1 MITLAIIALVFA
13 AIPAA
18 LFLRNLTLYCPP
30 SNQQSD
36 FLPRVSILI
45 PARNEETNIRD
56 AVMSALSNRGVEL
69 EVIVAD
75 DNSDDETAVIVRDLV
90 VADPRV
96 RLIDT
101 PPLPPGWNGK
111 QHACHQLAQAATMP
125 LLCFMDADVRL
136 APDSLARMAAF
147 LDESGSSLVSGFPRQ
162 VMASWMEALLIPL
175 IQFVL
180 LGFLPMDGMRR
191 SRASAY
197 AAGCGQLFMAR
208 KADYH
213 IVGGHAT
220 IRTTLHDGIKLPAAF
235 RTAGFKTDLF
245 DATDVASCRM
255 YHNAGEVWRGLAK
268 NATEGMASPA
278 RLPVF
283 TALLFC
289 GQIFPFLLLLWA
301 AVARD
306 TSVLS
311 LAGAAVFLSYLPRLI
326 AVFRFRQP
334 LWSSALHP
342 LGVWLLL
349 MIQWFALSR
358 KLLGKPSLWK
368 GRAYGLQST

>member
-1 MITLAIIALVFA
+1 
-13 AIPAA
+13 
-18 LFLRNLTLYCPP
+18 
-30 SNQQSD
+30 
-36 FLPRVSILI
+36 
-45 PARNEETNIRD
+45 
-56 AVMSALSNRGVEL
+56 MSALSNRGVEL